1 MIVSKYR
8 ENDSFFYIGLG
19 VLALYTI
26 FAYKMVESMEDSDQ
40 ENDEDQSWLSRSF
53 SVLSFNTK

>member
-1 MIVSKYR
+1 MIFITVGFLYLVMIVSKYR

-40 ENDEDQSWLSRSF
+40 ENDEDQS
-53 SVLSFNTK
+53 